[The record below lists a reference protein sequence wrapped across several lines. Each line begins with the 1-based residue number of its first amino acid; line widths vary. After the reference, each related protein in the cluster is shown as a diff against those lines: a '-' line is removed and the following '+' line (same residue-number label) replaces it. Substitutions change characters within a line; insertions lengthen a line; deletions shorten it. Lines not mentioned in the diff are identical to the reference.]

1 MTNDSNRT
9 LNVGLLGCG
18 IVGAGVVKL
27 IQEKADL
34 YAHRIGRRIAV
45 TKVAVRDPH
54 KDRGVAL
61 DPAWLTTDPWAVVAD
76 PGVDIVVELMGGVE
90 PAFELMLT
98 AIRNG
103 KHVVT
108 ANKEAI
114 AKHGRELFTAAN
126 EQGVA
131 IYFEASVG
139 GGIPVIQPFKRSLI
153 ANQVTE
159 LAGIING
166 TTNYILTAMTQQGKD
181 FAEVLSEAQA
191 LGYAEAD
198 PTADVDGHDATYKLA
213 ILSSLIFGCRVEVE
227 QIYCEGIRGVTAA
240 DIAYARQFGYVIK
253 LIAKASQDDGG
264 IEARVHPALVPVDH
278 PIAAV
283 NGVYNALFVRGD
295 AVGDVM
301 LYGRG
306 AGQLPTASAVVSDV
320 LNVAASFE
328 SATPSRLMS
337 CQHNHTGELKPMSDT
352 VNRYY
357 LRLLTPDRP
366 GVLGQVGQGLGAHG
380 ISIESFVQSNV
391 HHEVAEM
398 VFITRPA
405 TESAMQAALKQLQAS
420 DCVRETA
427 SLLRVG
433 P

>member
-1 MTNDSNRT
+1 MTSEPLRP
-9 LNVGLLGCG
+9 LHIGMLGCG

-27 IQEKADL
+27 LTSKADL
-34 YAHRIGRRIAV
+34 YAHRIGRRIDIA
-45 TKVAVRDPH
+45 KIAVRDPH
-54 KDRGVAL
+54 KDRGVTL
-61 DPAWLTTDPWAVVAD
+61 LPEWLTTDPAEVVAHPD
-76 PGVDIVVELMGGVE
+76 VDIVVELMGGTE
-90 PAFELMLT
+90 PAVELMLE
-98 AIRNG
+98 AIRRG

-114 AKHGRELFTAAN
+114 AKYGREIFTAAN
-126 EQGVA
+126 EQGVSV
-131 IYFEASVG
+131 YFEASVG

-166 TTNYILTAMTQQGKD
+166 TTNYILTAMAQQGRD
-181 FAEVLSEAQA
+181 YAEVLAEAQQ

-198 PTADVDGHDATYKLA
+198 PTADVDGHDASYKLA
-213 ILSSLIFGCRVEVE
+213 ILASLIFGCRVEVE
-227 QIYCEGIRGVTAA
+227 QIFCEGIRHITAA
-240 DIAYARQFGYVIK
+240 DMSYAKQFGYEIK
-253 LIAKASQDDGG
+253 LLAKAAHHDRG
-264 IEARVHPALVPVDH
+264 IEARVHPCLVPADH

-283 NGVYNALFVRGD
+283 NGVYNALFLKGD

-306 AGQLPTASAVVSDV
+306 AGQMPTASAVVSDV
-320 LNVAASFE
+320 LNVASE
-328 SATPSRLMS
+328 TVGPSPSRLMG
-337 CQHNHTGELKPMSDT
+337 CLHNHTGELLPMAET

-357 LRLLTPDRP
+357 LRLLVHDRP
-366 GVLGQVGQGLGAHG
+366 GVLGHVGQCLGQHG
-380 ISIESFVQSNV
+380 ISIETFVQSKIKQN
-391 HHEVAEM
+391 VAEM

-405 TESAMQAALKQLQAS
+405 AESAIQAALTQLQAS
-420 DCVRETA
+420 DLVQQTA